1 MHAKRK
7 LALLRGAKLM
17 VDMPSSADIK
27 KRYED
32 AAGRVA
38 TRYKEGVDRNTDW
51 HTKATSEKAESN
63 YAQRMQD
70 VIANKT
76 RQKGLAGSSQSEWK
90 TGVATKG
97 ASSIGPNM
105 RASSDKQVKGYE
117 PYRSKLSGV
126 SLTERGPPGIGNMVR
141 ANEIV
146 QAMLDERK
154 AQKGF

>member
-1 MHAKRK
+1 
-7 LALLRGAKLM
+7 M
-17 VDMPSSADIK
+17 VDMPSSAEIK

-38 TRYKEGVDRNTDW
+38 ARYKEGVDKNTDW
-51 HTKATSEKAESN
+51 HAKATSETAENN
-63 YAQRMQD
+63 YAQRLAE

-76 RQKGLAGSSQSEWK
+76 RQKGLQGSSQSEWK
-90 TGVATKG
+90 SGVEKKGVA
-97 ASSIGPNM
+97 SIGPNM

-117 PYRSKLSGV
+117 PYRSRLSGV
-126 SLTERGPPGIGNMVR
+126 SLTERGPPGIANMVR

-146 QAMLDERK
+146 VAMLDERK